1 LNQGRAALRH
11 EHRDSRSWPATRVAS
26 RVGWRWLAAAVLLA
40 CGFLGLASG
49 VSLSERPDV
58 GESGLLIKAYY
69 SLGLFVFG
77 GLDVG
82 FPVDGPLAGRVLLWL
97 AYFGAPLLTASAA
110 IEAAMR
116 VMRRDRWQ
124 LRRLSDHVVIVG
136 AGTLTLTF
144 LRVLRRKWPD
154 VTVVVLVDAIETTRR
169 QELEQTFGV
178 KVVVGDPTH
187 EFMLRQLRL
196 RRARRV
202 VLLPDDNFQAF
213 EAASK
218 MLHLY
223 PVLESRIVLHSHNLR
238 FLRTMQSTSLGERCT
253 GFNCYHLAASG
264 LVRDY
269 LLQHFHHT
277 GVKDVVVLAG
287 FGRFGQTILEE
298 LQNHAAGELSTVGL
312 IDLDVERRVLVVQ
325 EQGYLSEGYRRVLV
339 HGHVGHPEV
348 WRKLAESV
356 DLSHSEP
363 TVILGTGSA
372 EENLRAAMWVKRRW
386 PNALVFARTND
397 VSVFATDVG
406 SEHGINS
413 ISITKLVEDNIP
425 ESWLG

>member
-1 LNQGRAALRH
+1 MKQISAIGRDRRDGRGLSATLVETRH
-11 EHRDSRSWPATRVAS
+11 R
-26 RVGWRWLAAAVLLA
+26 WRWLAAATFLA
-40 CGFLGLASG
+40 FGFAGLASG
-49 VSLSERPDV
+49 VSLSERPDMDQ
-58 GESGLLIKAYY
+58 GDLLIMAYY

-82 FPVDGPLAGRVLLWL
+82 FPVGGSWPGRMILWL
-97 AYFGAPLLTASAA
+97 AYFGAPLLTASAV

-136 AGTLTLTF
+136 AGSLTLTF

-154 VTVVVLVDAIETTRR
+154 VTVVVLVESIEITRR

-178 KVVVGDPTH
+178 KVAVGDPTH
-187 EFMLRQLRL
+187 DFMLRQLRL

-218 MLHLY
+218 MLRLY
-223 PVLESRIVLHSHNLR
+223 PGLESRIVLHSHNLR
-238 FLRTMQSTSLGERCT
+238 FLRTMQETSLGERCT

-269 LLQHFHHT
+269 LLQHFHQT
-277 GVKDVVVLAG
+277 RVKDVVVLAG

-298 LQNHAAGELSTVGL
+298 LQNHAAGEFSTVGL
-312 IDLDVERRVLVVQ
+312 IDLDAERRVLVVH
-325 EQGYLSEGYRRVLV
+325 EQGYLSEDYRRVV
-339 HGHVGHPEV
+339 VQGHVGHPEV
-348 WRKLAESV
+348 WRKLSTSV
-356 DLSHSEP
+356 DLGQSQP
-363 TVILGTGSA
+363 AVILGTGSP
-372 EENLRAAMWVKRRW
+372 EENLRAAMWVKQQW

-406 SEHGINS
+406 REHDINS
-413 ISITKLVEDNIP
+413 ISITQLVEDNIP
-425 ESWLG
+425 DHWLR

>member
-1 LNQGRAALRH
+1 MNEAPALAQERPDPGRLSGAA
-11 EHRDSRSWPATRVAS
+11 RSVR
-26 RVGWRWLAAAVLLA
+26 WRWLAAAIFLT

-58 GESGLLIKAYY
+58 GESGLLIMLYY
-69 SLGLFVFG
+69 ALGLFVFG

-82 FPVDGPLAGRVLLWL
+82 FPVGGSPAGRVVLWV
-97 AYFGAPLLTASAA
+97 AYFGAPLLTASAV
-110 IEAAMR
+110 IEATMR
-116 VMRRDRWQ
+116 LMRRDHWQ
-124 LRRLSDHVVIVG
+124 LRRLSGHIVIVG
-136 AGTLTLTF
+136 GGNLTLTY

-154 VTVVVLVDAIETTRR
+154 VPVVVLVDAIEATRR

-178 KVVVGDPTH
+178 IVVVGDATH

-202 VLLPDDNFQAF
+202 VLLPDDSFQAF

-218 MLHLY
+218 ILRLY
-223 PVLESRIVLHSHNLR
+223 PSVESRIVLHSQNLR
-238 FLRTMQSTSLGERCT
+238 FMRTMEATSLGKRCV

-264 LVRDY
+264 LVRDH
-269 LLQHFHHT
+269 LLQHFHQT

-298 LQNHAAGELSTVGL
+298 LQEHAAGEFGSVGI
-312 IDLDVERRVLVVQ
+312 IDIDAERRVLVVQ
-325 EQGYLSEGYRRVLV
+325 EQGYLGEGYHRVV
-339 HGHVGHPEV
+339 VQGHVGHPDV

-356 DLSHSEP
+356 DLSVSEP
-363 TVILGTGSA
+363 TVILGTGSP

-397 VSVFATDVG
+397 VSMFATDVG
-406 SEHGINS
+406 REHGIKS
-413 ISITKLVEDNIP
+413 ISITQLVEENIP
-425 ESWLG
+425 DSWLA

>member
-1 LNQGRAALRH
+1 M
-11 EHRDSRSWPATRVAS
+11 
-26 RVGWRWLAAAVLLA
+26 
-40 CGFLGLASG
+40 
-49 VSLSERPDV
+49 
-58 GESGLLIKAYY
+58 AYY

-82 FPVDGPLAGRVLLWL
+82 FPVGGPLAGRVMLWV
-97 AYFGAPLLTASAA
+97 AYFGAPLLTVSAA

-116 VMRRDRWQ
+116 VMRRDHWQ
-124 LRRLSDHVVIVG
+124 LRRLSGHVVVVG
-136 AGTLTLTF
+136 AGALTLTY

-154 VTVVVLVDAIETTRR
+154 VTVVVLVEAIEVTRR
-169 QELEQTFGV
+169 QELEQTFNV
-178 KVVVGDPTH
+178 RVVVGDPTH

-213 EAASK
+213 EAASR
-218 MLHLY
+218 MLRLY
-223 PVLESRIVLHSHNLR
+223 PVLEGHIVLHSHNLR
-238 FLRTMQSTSLGERCT
+238 FLRTMQESSLGTRCT

-269 LLQHFHHT
+269 LLQHFHQT

-298 LQNHAAGELSTVGL
+298 LQNHAAGEFSTVGL
-312 IDLDVERRVLVVQ
+312 IDLDAERRLLVVQ
-325 EQGYLSEGYRRVLV
+325 EQGHLFEGYRRVLV
-339 HGHVGHPEV
+339 QGHVGHPEV
-348 WRKLAESV
+348 WRKMSEAV
-356 DLSHSEP
+356 DLDHSEP
-363 TVILGTGSA
+363 TVILGTGSP
-372 EENLRAAMWVKRRW
+372 EENLRAAMWVKQRW

-406 SEHGINS
+406 REHDINS
-413 ISITKLVEDNIP
+413 ISITQLVEDNIP
-425 ESWLG
+425 DGWLG